1 METVSIMEPR
11 SEESLDSQINQLQ
24 NSVNRLTMLVIL
36 QQQRP
41 FLPPYQVSE
50 RVPVEK
56 KPVLIFPFTV
66 LDRTVERF
74 VKTVVARWIMRV
86 RNVLGL
92 TKQRT

>member
-1 METVSIMEPR
+1 METASIMEPR
-11 SEESLDSQINQLQ
+11 SEESLDGQINQLQ
-24 NSVNRLTMLVIL
+24 KSVDRLTMLVIL
-36 QQQRP
+36 QQQHP
-41 FLPPYQVSE
+41 FLPSYQVSE